1 MRVLCTV
8 IGKVSHARAMLPLAR
23 ACAEAGHEVLVVTLP
38 ELAHVFAGESL
49 PVRGVLPSPGT
60 ASRTGPV
67 LSEAYRVL
75 EPIARE
81 FGPHLFLRDGTEFA
95 ATMVGDTLGIPHIS
109 VPSGSGNVFDPAI
122 ILKPMNDRRTE
133 VGIPT
138 RDDPYTIFRYGRLDC
153 MPPEYTFITNPTP
166 GTFAY
171 QQPAT
176 VSRHGSLPPW
186 VAGLPTHKPLVLAAI
201 GTALPLFNNRRMNM
215 PEERWRKHNP
225 QAVLGAMVA
234 GLAELDCVAVVATG
248 GVPVRD
254 EDRRDHVHL
263 VESIDQPLLLR
274 CAQLLLTHG
283 GYNSVREA
291 VEAGV
296 PMAVLPVF
304 GDQPRNAERVE
315 ELALGA
321 RVPDVTADDVA
332 KTCERV
338 LGDEVVARQARRAQR
353 RMLSLPDVT
362 EAVTELERVAADRRP
377 LTGS

>member
-1 MRVLCTV
+1 M

-49 PVRGVLPSPGT
+49 PVRGVLPSYGT

-67 LSEAYRVL
+67 LSDAYRVL

-81 FGPHLFLRDGTEFA
+81 FKPDLFLRDGTEFA

-122 ILKPMNDRRTE
+122 ILDPMNERRTE

-138 RDDPYTIFRYGRLDC
+138 RDDPYAVFRHGRLDC
-153 MPPEYTFITNPTP
+153 MPPEYSFITNPTP

-171 QQPAT
+171 QQPAA

-186 VAGLPTHKPLVLAAI
+186 LADLPTDRPLVLAAI
-201 GTALPLFNNRRMNM
+201 GTALPLFKDKRMNV

-225 QAVLGAMVA
+225 QAVLDAMVT

-254 EDRRDHVHL
+254 ESRSDHVHL
-263 VESIDQPLLLR
+263 VDFVDQPLLLR

-291 VEAGV
+291 VTAGV

-304 GDQPRNAERVE
+304 GDQPRNADRVE
-315 ELALGA
+315 ELSLGA
-321 RVPDVTADDVA
+321 RVPDVSAEDVA

-338 LGDEVVARQARRAQR
+338 LRDEAVARQTRRAQR
-353 RMLSLPDVT
+353 RMLTLPDVT
-362 EAVTELERVAADRRP
+362 EAVAELERVAADRRP

>member
-1 MRVLCTV
+1 
-8 IGKVSHARAMLPLAR
+8 
-23 ACAEAGHEVLVVTLP
+23 
-38 ELAHVFAGESL
+38 
-49 PVRGVLPSPGT
+49 
-60 ASRTGPV
+60 
-67 LSEAYRVL
+67 
-75 EPIARE
+75 
-81 FGPHLFLRDGTEFA
+81 
-95 ATMVGDTLGIPHIS
+95 
-109 VPSGSGNVFDPAI
+109 
-122 ILKPMNDRRTE
+122 
-133 VGIPT
+133 
-138 RDDPYTIFRYGRLDC
+138 
-153 MPPEYTFITNPTP
+153 
-166 GTFAY
+166 
-171 QQPAT
+171 
-176 VSRHGSLPPW
+176 
-186 VAGLPTHKPLVLAAI
+186 
-201 GTALPLFNNRRMNM
+201 M

-291 VEAGV
+291 VAAGV